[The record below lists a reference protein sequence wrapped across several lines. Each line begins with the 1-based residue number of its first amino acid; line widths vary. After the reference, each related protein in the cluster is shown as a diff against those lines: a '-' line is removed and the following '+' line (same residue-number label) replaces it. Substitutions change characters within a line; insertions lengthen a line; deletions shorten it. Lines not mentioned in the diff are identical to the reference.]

1 MFKFLV
7 LSSQPENLKC
17 FQFTKYTYF
26 KMAVVTLEGDQDRE
40 NFVGLRKT
48 ITSVIY
54 SLSSEL
60 LDLKQIDGIACSI
73 QTFQFLTV
81 VV

>member
-1 MFKFLV
+1 
-7 LSSQPENLKC
+7 
-17 FQFTKYTYF
+17 
-26 KMAVVTLEGDQDRE
+26 MAVVTLEGDQDRE